1 MSSVG
6 ASEEGSTAME
16 DTAGT
21 SLRARAA
28 TVRANRSRD
37 GLGPGAVTLDRVV
50 EAYRDR
56 LLEQIDVDDI
66 APLAESQRRARVEK
80 LIGGMLS
87 EEGPVMPTGYRSA
100 IIKRIAD
107 DALGLGSLE
116 PLLSDPS
123 VTEVMVNGPDEIFV
137 ERAGLIERADL
148 RFESAEKLL
157 QVIDRIVAAVN
168 RRVDESSPMV
178 DARLPTGERV
188 NVIVPPL
195 ALDGPTVTIRR
206 FPRPYSLEQLVALG
220 SLDEPLA
227 RLIESLIRARLSIAV
242 SGGTGSGKTTMLNAV
257 SAFIPAGE
265 RIITIEQTAELQ
277 MTNSHLVRVEARP
290 PNVEGAG
297 EVTIR
302 DLVKNALRM
311 RPDRI
316 IVGEVRAGETLDMLQ
331 AMNTGHEGSLTTVH
345 ANTPADALLRLGTL
359 ASMTELDLP
368 FGVLREQINSAI
380 DVIIHVSRAAEGARR
395 CREVAWLASRYQE
408 DFRLEPLARL
418 EPGQPGSGTVS
429 WRHFPL
435 PDALRARML
444 DAGVEPPASR
454 PDDGPGPA
462 VAREPAPAA
471 AAVAATAGEPEP
483 ASPTG
488 TPS

>member
-1 MSSVG
+1 MSRPDAAPSPG
-6 ASEEGSTAME
+6 PGGRS
-16 DTAGT
+16 
-21 SLRARAA
+21 SLRTRAA

-37 GLGPGAVTLDRVV
+37 GLGPDAVTLDREV

-56 LLEQIDVDDI
+56 LLDQIDVDSI
-66 APLAESQRRARVEK
+66 APLAEPQRRARVEK

-87 EEGPVMPTGYRSA
+87 EGGPVMPTGYRSA

-137 ERAGLIERADL
+137 ERAGRIERADL
-148 RFESAEKLL
+148 RFESAEKLM

-206 FPRPYSLEQLVALG
+206 FPRPYSLDEFVSLG

-227 RLIESLIRARLSIAV
+227 RLIESLVRARLSIAV

-257 SAFIPAGE
+257 SDFIPAGE

-277 MTNSHLVRVEARP
+277 LTNEHLVRMEARP

-316 IVGEVRAGETLDMLQ
+316 IVGEVRGGETLDMLQ

-345 ANTPADALLRLGTL
+345 ANTPADALLRLATL

-368 FGVLREQINSAI
+368 FGVLREQLNSAV
-380 DVIIHVSRAAEGARR
+380 DVLIHVTRVGDGARR
-395 CREVAWLASRYQE
+395 CREVAWLASRHQE

-418 EPGQPGSGTVS
+418 NPAGPGDTAPT
-429 WRHFPL
+429 WRHYPL
-435 PDALRARML
+435 PAAVQARLRA
-444 DAGVEPPASR
+444 AGVEPAQLAELGEP
-454 PDDGPGPA
+454 
-462 VAREPAPAA
+462 VEPAERAA
-471 AAVAATAGEPEP
+471 SAERVEP
-483 ASPTG
+483 AESG
-488 TPS
+488 T